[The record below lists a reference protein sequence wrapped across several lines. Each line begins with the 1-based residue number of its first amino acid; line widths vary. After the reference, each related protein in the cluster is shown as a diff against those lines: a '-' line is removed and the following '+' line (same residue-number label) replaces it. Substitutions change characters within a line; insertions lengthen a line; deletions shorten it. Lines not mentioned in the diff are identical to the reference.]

1 MNDLPKSPCI
11 GENVL
16 WYPHGDTGQAPFAA
30 TVTAR
35 INDECITV
43 FTLSPTGRREPMLNV
58 RHVDHPYYIDHPAP
72 LKRWGAW
79 DVIGSHEKRLE
90 EAARLAEEKRESSL
104 REAEKS
110 MDVVVE
116 TMTNPDESEMLIIRL
131 SRELGDSPGRAQSV
145 ADKIG
150 AGMTHQRVNAI
161 LRKFPHYLDGPLPDD
176 LAEVNG

>member
-1 MNDLPKSPCI
+1 
-11 GENVL
+11 
-16 WYPHGDTGQAPFAA
+16 
-30 TVTAR
+30 
-35 INDECITV
+35 
-43 FTLSPTGRREPMLNV
+43 
-58 RHVDHPYYIDHPAP
+58 
-72 LKRWGAW
+72 
-79 DVIGSHEKRLE
+79 
-90 EAARLAEEKRESSL
+90 
-104 REAEKS
+104 